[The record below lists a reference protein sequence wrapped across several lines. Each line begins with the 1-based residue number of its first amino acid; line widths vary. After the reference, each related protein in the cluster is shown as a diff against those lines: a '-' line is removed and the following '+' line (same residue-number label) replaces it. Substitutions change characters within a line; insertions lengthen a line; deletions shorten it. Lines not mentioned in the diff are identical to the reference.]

1 MMSKPK
7 ILEGLTTTPSAPKY
21 HLYRWCDYVELRCLT
36 HKDKR
41 FSRDNLQEAMIES
54 KGVTT
59 TSPSIE
65 EIEEEEFE
73 EEVIDETVDV
83 DHADSTPES
92 NDADESYASRYFK
105 QLLWRSHLFGDAWPF
120 SIDTHAQEIKLKS
133 TLTQQ
138 HYLYLQLL
146 LSASLDYC
154 PKKRSKVFTS
164 NFEKLSVEAM
174 PRLMPPGSEIHAFG
188 AGNGSRY
195 TGHLFDRLIKLT
207 TDLHARLHLS
217 RTDFGVT
224 NAGDGGLDI
233 VAWHDLGDDRDGKPI
248 ALAQCGCTGDGWPNK
263 MLEAS
268 PARLSKKLITC
279 HDWTTYYFMP
289 LDLAVEQDGR
299 RHWQRWLDI
308 AAAIVIDRFRLIKLS
323 DPAALD
329 TKHILTR
336 TSIDEARS
344 FALT

>member
-1 MMSKPK
+1 MMSRPK
-7 ILEGLTTTPSAPKY
+7 ILEGLTATPSAPKY

-41 FSRDNLQEAMIES
+41 FSRDNLQESMLES
-54 KGVTT
+54 KGITI

-65 EIEEEEFE
+65 EIDDEEFE
-73 EEVIDETVDV
+73 EEVIDETVEV

-105 QLLWRSHLFGDAWPF
+105 QLQWRSHLFGDAWPF
-120 SIDTHAQEIKLKS
+120 SIDPHAQEIKLKS
-133 TLTQQ
+133 TLTQE

-188 AGNGSRY
+188 AGHGSRY
-195 TGHLFDRLIKLT
+195 TGHLFDRLTKLT

-217 RTDFGVT
+217 RADFGVT

-268 PARLSKKLITC
+268 PARLSKKLVTC

-323 DPAALD
+323 DPAVLD
-329 TKHILTR
+329 KKHILTK